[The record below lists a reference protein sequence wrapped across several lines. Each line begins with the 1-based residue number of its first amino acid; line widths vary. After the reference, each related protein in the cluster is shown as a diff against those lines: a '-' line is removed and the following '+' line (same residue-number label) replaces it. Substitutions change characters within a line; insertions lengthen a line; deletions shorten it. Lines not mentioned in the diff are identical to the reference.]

1 MHRQKILFL
10 TFLILALLF
19 TLLFLEMPD
28 QTADTLYFNANVYA
42 MDADGTRAEAIAVK
56 GERILGVGTT
66 EELQKRF
73 TVKESVDLEGKTILP
88 GFIDAHAHL
97 LSLGFSR
104 MTLDL
109 VGTSSEVQVAALI
122 QEQVN
127 RSSPE
132 QWIRGRGWDQ
142 NLWPSKRFPTYEVLD
157 RVSGDHPVYLERID
171 GHAAWVNVRAMEL
184 AGITDKTE
192 DPPGGKIIRDARG
205 NPTGVFIDAAM
216 GLVTRSMP
224 PASEKELEQ
233 ALSIAVKECLQY
245 GITCVH
251 DMGAGLA
258 EIQLYQR
265 MIDRGEFPFRV
276 VVAIDGPGETWEHF
290 LANGPIHDYGEGR
303 LSVRAIKMYIDGA
316 LGSRGAALV
325 EPYSD
330 DPTNRGLTLTTED
343 DLKKVVDQALSRGF
357 QVCTHAIGDR
367 GNTIVLDAYESALKA
382 NKEGDH
388 RLRLE
393 HVQVLFPGDI
403 PRFRQLGVI
412 PSMQPTHCTSDMFWA
427 EARLGP
433 SRVRWAYA
441 WQSILSTGVMIA
453 GGSDFPVENPN
464 PLLGLYAAITRQD
477 QRGVPANAGEVKKYF
492 QLSKEGIQ
500 DPAAFEGG
508 WYHKE
513 KMTREQAVRA
523 FTSWAA
529 FAGFQEKSVGSLEE
543 GKLADFIVLSD
554 DVLTINPQEILT
566 AVVERTVLAGKEVY
580 RRAGGLGT
588 TAQSVGPR

>member
-73 TVKESVDLEGKTILP
+73 TVKESVDLGGKTILP

-109 VGTSSEVQVAALI
+109 VGTSSEVQVAAMV

-192 DPPGGKIIRDARG
+192 DPPGGKIIRDALG

-245 GITCVH
+245 GITSVH

-403 PRFRQLGVI
+403 PRFRRLGVI

-554 DVLTINPQEILT
+554 DVLTINSQEILT

>member
-10 TFLILALLF
+10 TFLILALFF

-28 QTADTLYFNANVYA
+28 RTADTLYFNANVYA
-42 MDADGTRAEAIAVK
+42 MDAAGTRAEAIAVK
-56 GERILGVGTT
+56 GERILGIGTT

-109 VGTSSEVQVAALI
+109 VGTSSEVQVAAMV

-127 RSSPE
+127 RSSPG

-233 ALSIAVKECLQY
+233 ALTIAMKECLQY
-245 GITCVH
+245 GITSVH

-290 LANGPIHDYGEGR
+290 LSNGPIHDYGGGR

-343 DLKKVVDQALSRGF
+343 DLKKVVDQALSGGF

-382 NKEGDH
+382 NKGGDH

-441 WQSILSTGVMIA
+441 WQSILATGVIIA

-477 QRGVPANAGEVKKYF
+477 QRGVPANAEEVKKYF

-500 DPAAFEGG
+500 EPTAFEGG
-508 WYHKE
+508 WYGTE

-580 RRAGGLGT
+580 RRVEGTGT

>member
-1 MHRQKILFL
+1 MRRQKVLFFS
-10 TFLILALLF
+10 FLILALLF
-19 TLLFLEMPD
+19 TLLFLEMPG
-28 QTADTLYFNANVYA
+28 QTADTLYFNAHVYA
-42 MDADGTRAEAIAVK
+42 MDAAGNRAEAIAVR
-56 GERILGVGTT
+56 GERILGIGTT
-66 EELQKRF
+66 EELRERF
-73 TVKESVDLEGKTILP
+73 TVKESVDLEGKTVLP

-109 VGTSSEVQVAALI
+109 VGISSEAHVAALVK
-122 QEQVN
+122 EQVD
-127 RSSPE
+127 RVSPD
-132 QWIRGRGWDQ
+132 QWVRGRGWDQ

-216 GLVTRSMP
+216 GLITRSMP
-224 PASEKELEQ
+224 PPSEKESEQ
-233 ALSIAVKECLQY
+233 ALTIAIQECLQY
-245 GITCVH
+245 GITSVH

-290 LANGPIHDYGEGR
+290 LANGPIHDYGGGR

-325 EPYSD
+325 EPYND

-382 NKEGDH
+382 NRKDDH

-403 PRFRQLGVI
+403 PRFRELGVI

-441 WQSILSTGVMIA
+441 WQSILSTGIMIA

-464 PLLGLYAAITRQD
+464 PLLGLYAAVTRQD
-477 QRGVPANAGEVKKYF
+477 TRGVPANAEEVTKYF
-492 QLSKEGIQ
+492 QLSREGIQ
-500 DPAAFEGG
+500 DPAAFDGG
-508 WYHKE
+508 WYRSE
-513 KMTREQAVRA
+513 KMTREQAVSA

-529 FAGFQEKSVGSLEE
+529 YAGFQEKSVGSLEV
-543 GKLADFIVLSD
+543 GKLADFIVLSN
-554 DVLTINPQEILT
+554 DVLTVNPREILT
-566 AVVERTVLAGKEVY
+566 TVVERTVLAGKEVY
-580 RRAGGLGT
+580 RRAEVPGT
-588 TAQSVGPR
+588 TAQRVGPR

>member
-245 GITCVH
+245 GITSVH